1 MNKKVLGLIVTVV
14 VVLVIGGLLLV
25 SGGDD
30 NQSTAPSNQS
40 STESSET
47 HSDGGASQD
56 EAGVAETETVN
67 IQDSAYSPANI
78 RVKKGATVTWTNQD
92 SIQHDIM
99 PDEESD
105 NFKASELLSQG
116 ESYSFTFNEVGTYTY
131 HCTPHPFMK
140 GSVEVVE

>member
-14 VVLVIGGLLLV
+14 VVLAIGGLLLV

-30 NQSTAPSNQS
+30 NQSATPSNQS